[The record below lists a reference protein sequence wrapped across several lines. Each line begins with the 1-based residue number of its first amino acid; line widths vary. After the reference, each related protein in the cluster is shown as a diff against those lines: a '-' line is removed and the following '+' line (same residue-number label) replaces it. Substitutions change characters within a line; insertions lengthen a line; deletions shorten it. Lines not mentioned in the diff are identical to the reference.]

1 MKNLLLLIL
10 TCALSSS
17 LFAQGNLQFNQVI
30 SQNLTGTL
38 PNTGTSAPEYTFQTL
53 VITVPVGKV
62 WKIESSSCHT
72 VSGSSGNETKLAGTS
87 SVDNIVLFL
96 DHDVLSYAYNNTA
109 SLSLVS
115 STNLPLWLP
124 SGSYSLKLIGKCQTQ
139 YVSYSAYGS
148 LHAIEFNIIP

>member
-1 MKNLLLLIL
+1 MKKIVVI
-10 TCALSSS
+10 ALFFLATTS
-17 LFAQGNLQFNQVI
+17 FAQGNLQFNQVI
-30 SQNLTGTL
+30 NQNLTGTL

-87 SVDNIVLFL
+87 SIDNIVLFL
-96 DHDVLSYAYNNTA
+96 DHDVLSYAYNTNA